1 MAGQEVAPKSWQWM
15 ASMEHRGH
23 PVCAGSIINKDW
35 IITAAHC
42 CDGKSAEDVT
52 FVVGDQKG
60 KLYFY
65 FID

>member
-15 ASMEHRGH
+15 AAMEHDGN
-23 PVCAGSIINKDW
+23 PMCAGSIINNEW

-42 CDGKSAEDVT
+42 CDGKSAKDVT

-60 KLYFY
+60 KLNLLF
-65 FID
+65 DR